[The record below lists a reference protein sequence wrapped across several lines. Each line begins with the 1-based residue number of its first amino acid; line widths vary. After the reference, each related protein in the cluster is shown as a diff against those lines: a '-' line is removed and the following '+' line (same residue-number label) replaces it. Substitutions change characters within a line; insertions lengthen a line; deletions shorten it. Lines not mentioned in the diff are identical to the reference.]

1 MSSVY
6 IIAEAGVNHN
16 GSLDMAHRLIDAA
29 ALAGVDAVKFQTF
42 NAEKLASKSVKK
54 AAYQIEN
61 TGSGES
67 QFEMLKKLELSYD
80 WHHELKQHANAAG
93 LDFLS
98 TAFDPESLEFLA
110 GLDMPFIKVPSG
122 EITNAPLLWKFA
134 RLRKKIV
141 LSTGMATLSE
151 VEFALAVINHAFSHD
166 CEPDSTLEVWKGWSD
181 AEARKRLVDNVVLLH
196 CTSLYPTKVSDVN
209 LKAMDTIANAF
220 GLRVGYS
227 DHTQG
232 ILMPIAAVA
241 RGAVLIEKHFTLDRD
256 LPGPDHKASLEPEEL
271 IQMTKAIR
279 DVSVALG
286 DSIKAPQSA
295 EWSTRSVAR
304 QQVIAARDIA
314 AGNVISRGDLGT
326 SRAGKGISASCLWD
340 IVGSVANRSYLQGEL
355 IEF

>member
-1 MSSVY
+1 MRPVY

-29 ALAGVDAVKFQTF
+29 AQAGVDAVKFQTF

-61 TGSGES
+61 TGNEES

-80 WHHELKQHANAAG
+80 WHYELKQHANTVG

-134 RLRKKIV
+134 RLRKKVV

-151 VEFALAVINHAFSHD
+151 VEFALAVINHAFGHD
-166 CEPDSTLEVWKGWSD
+166 CEPSSTLEVWQAWSD
-181 AEARKRLVDNVVLLH
+181 PDSRKRLAENVVLLH

-209 LKAMDTIANAF
+209 L
-220 GLRVGYS
+220 R
-227 DHTQG
+227 QW
-232 ILMPIAAVA
+232 
-241 RGAVLIEKHFTLDRD
+241 
-256 LPGPDHKASLEPEEL
+256 
-271 IQMTKAIR
+271 IQ
-279 DVSVALG
+279 
-286 DSIKAPQSA
+286 
-295 EWSTRSVAR
+295 
-304 QQVIAARDIA
+304 
-314 AGNVISRGDLGT
+314 
-326 SRAGKGISASCLWD
+326 
-340 IVGSVANRSYLQGEL
+340 LQML
-355 IEF
+355 LV